1 MTVPQLGDSLRQLR
15 DALAPVRLP
24 LPLPGAQVQAQAAHD
39 IVAQLNDYVLPR
51 LGTLDAPLLAV
62 VGGSTGA
69 GKSTLVNSVIGRRVT
84 IPGVIRPT
92 TRGPVLVHH
101 PDDEQWFLTDRILPG
116 MARSHG
122 ASLDSRS
129 LQLVAEPTIP
139 QGLAL
144 LDAPDVDSVV
154 KENRELAAQLLAAA
168 DLWLFVTSAARY
180 ADAVPW
186 EYLRHAAERSA
197 AVAVVCNRVP
207 PAAFSEVPP
216 HLAQMMTERG
226 LASSPLFAVPETGTD
241 ADGMLPNAAVS
252 PIRDW
257 LAELAADQKTRQQ
270 VVIQTLDGAV
280 GNLVLRAPRVAQAVR
295 DQVAA
300 IIQLQSDAD
309 AAFTEASRAIAVQ
322 TADGTLLRGEVLAR
336 WHDFVGTGEIF
347 RALDEK
353 VGWLRD
359 RLKRVFTGA
368 PQNSDNV
375 TVAVEAGL
383 EALIREEVEKANERA
398 EAAWMANPA
407 GRAIIENSRVD
418 LRHTSAEFPRAAARA
433 VRDWQGDILELVGAE
448 GQGKRTT
455 ARFMAVGV
463 NTVSVALMLAIFA
476 HTGGLTGAEVGVA
489 GGAAA
494 LSQRILESVFGDD
507 AVRRLAKRGKEMLD
521 TRIEGLV
528 AAERDRFYA
537 ALAEQQVTPEQIDQI
552 DAAVKSVEEA
562 RLGGLGFAAASSENL
577 AISTGDPV
585 SITAAP
591 VTADTAALTSN
602 LEIVDA
608 EIV

>member
-1 MTVPQLGDSLRQLR
+1 MTAPQLSDSLRQLR

-24 LPLPGAQVQAQAAHD
+24 LPLPGAQVQRQAAHD
-39 IVAQLNDYVLPR
+39 IVTQLNDYVLPR

-101 PDDEQWFLTDRILPG
+101 PDDEQWFISERILPG
-116 MARSHG
+116 MARSYG

-129 LQLVAEPTIP
+129 LQLVAEPTLP

-154 KENRELAAQLLAAA
+154 KENRELASQLLAAA

-207 PAAFSEVPP
+207 PAAFTEVPP

-241 ADGMLPNAAVS
+241 ADGMLPDAAVS

-270 VVIQTLDGAV
+270 VVIQTLDGAI

-295 DQVAA
+295 DQASAVS
-300 IIQLQSDAD
+300 QLKSDAD
-309 AAFTEASRAIAVQ
+309 AAFAEAARAIAVQ

-359 RLKRVFTGA
+359 RLKRVFAGA
-368 PQNSDNV
+368 PQNSDHV

-383 EALIREEVEKANERA
+383 EALIREEIEKANERA

-407 GRAIIENSRVD
+407 GRSIIETSRVD
-418 LRHTSAEFPRAAARA
+418 LRHTSA
-433 VRDWQGDILELVGAE
+433 
-448 GQGKRTT
+448 
-455 ARFMAVGV
+455 
-463 NTVSVALMLAIFA
+463 VS
-476 HTGGLTGAEVGVA
+476 
-489 GGAAA
+489 
-494 LSQRILESVFGDD
+494 
-507 AVRRLAKRGKEMLD
+507 
-521 TRIEGLV
+521 
-528 AAERDRFYA
+528 
-537 ALAEQQVTPEQIDQI
+537 
-552 DAAVKSVEEA
+552 
-562 RLGGLGFAAASSENL
+562 SSYR
-577 AISTGDPV
+577 
-585 SITAAP
+585 
-591 VTADTAALTSN
+591 
-602 LEIVDA
+602 
-608 EIV
+608 